1 MNTHNIETNFGS
13 HALDHVVGLVES
25 ADLFVSESENAA
37 KIQAG
42 GWSTIACISCTPASA
57 GCISSINPF

>member
-1 MNTHNIETNFGS
+1 MNTQNMEANFGA
-13 HALDHVVGLVES
+13 HALDHVVGLIES
-25 ADLFVSESENAA
+25 ADLFVSQSETA

-42 GWSTIACISCTPASA
+42 GWSTIGCISCTPGSA

>member
-1 MNTHNIETNFGS
+1 MEMNFGS
-13 HALDHVVGLVES
+13 HALDHVVGLIES
-25 ADLFVSESENAA
+25 ADLFVSETENTA

-42 GWSTIACISCTPASA
+42 GWSTIACISTTPGSA